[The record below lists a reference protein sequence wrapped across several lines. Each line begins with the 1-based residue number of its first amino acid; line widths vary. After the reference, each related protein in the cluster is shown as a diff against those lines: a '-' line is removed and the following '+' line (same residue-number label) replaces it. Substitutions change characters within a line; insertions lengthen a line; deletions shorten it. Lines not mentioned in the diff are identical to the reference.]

1 MAVYTVDY
9 GHALVGSIGARGC
22 GYLEEVETRKIG
34 RLVTKKLRS
43 LGHVV
48 HEIYLDNAVDMRT
61 DLNYR
66 VNKINSIKPD
76 LSISIHLNAFANAS
90 ANGTEVWADKY
101 CWNIAQKIVN
111 EISSLGYTNRGV
123 KDGTDTLALVGLYGG
138 STPALLVECA
148 FITNSSDMSKYN
160 IEKMATAIVKGVTG
174 KTVGTNTTTSSA
186 PAPNTTTSTEM
197 YRIRKT
203 WVDTSSQKGA
213 YTNLDSAKDN
223 CPSGYYVFN
232 SKGVVVYPITSTT
245 KTNIKEEIK
254 VDYII
259 QYSNSTDQAIAE
271 VMADRLNCPTINC
284 LRPYAHYSQ
293 YKTVIA
299 VGEAKN
305 KSGYTNVEIKGG
317 NRAETLEK
325 AIAYC
330 KKLGK

>member
-9 GHALVGSIGARGC
+9 GHALVGSVGARGC

-43 LGHVV
+43 LGHTV
-48 HEIYLDNAVDMRT
+48 HEIYLDNVIDMRT

-76 LSISIHLNAFANAS
+76 LSISIHLNAFSNAS

-138 STPALLVECA
+138 TSPALLCEVC
-148 FITNSSDMSKYN
+148 FVTNSSDMSKYN
-160 IEKMATAIVKGVTG
+160 VEKMATAIVKGVTG
-174 KTVGTNTTTSSA
+174 KTVGTTTTSSA
-186 PAPNTTTSTEM
+186 STSNTTTSTEM
-197 YRIRKT
+197 YRVRKT
-203 WVDTSSQKGA
+203 WEDKSSQLNAFSDLSK
-213 YTNLDSAKDN
+213 AKKYVDDN
-223 CPSGYYVFN
+223 KGYYVFN
-232 SKGVVVYPITSTT
+232 SKGVVIYPITN
-245 KTNIKEEIK
+245 TNIKEEIK

-259 QYSNSTDQAIAE
+259 QYSNSVDQAIAE

-284 LRPYAHYSQ
+284 LRPYAYYSQ

-299 VGEAKN
+299 VGEGKN
-305 KSGYTNVEIKGG
+305 KSGYTNVEIKGV
-317 NRAETLEK
+317 NRAETLDK
-325 AIAYC
+325 AIEYC